1 MQQNAEIWQHH
12 DELSVAKQAML
23 VNTYGWVKQ
32 LAQAT
37 QIPYQTIRGYRSH
50 PERLDHASAT
60 TVHKIAD
67 FMLDNYYANH
77 PFRVE
82 DLPLKE
88 QIKTYQQWLKR
99 SRMYSPEQV
108 QAMQAKLAEL
118 QAKAGDAHA

>member
-1 MQQNAEIWQHH
+1 MQDAEIWHHH

-37 QIPYQTIRGYRSH
+37 QIPYQTLRGYRSH
-50 PERLDHASAT
+50 PERLDRASAT

-67 FMLDNYYANH
+67 FMYDHYYANH

-82 DLPLKE
+82 DLPLNE
-88 QIKTYQQWLKR
+88 QIKTYQQWLKY
-99 SRMYSPEQV
+99 SRMYSPEQI
-108 QAMQAKLAEL
+108 QAMQAKLAAL
-118 QAKAGDAHA
+118 KRKAGDVHE